1 MSKLLLKRLLKT
13 LTKIKL
19 VVPSTILYTDS
30 MKNKNNDSG
39 SNNQPKNNTTMQTN
53 TNAVPTEVIEYLESY
68 FETYNSLPT
77 PVIECNVS
85 GTAYTAFGT
94 NLKNKIEKAGGLRNL
109 LTTFVGR
116 GMKLK
121 EKASKTLDQKIEE
134 VRQEV
139 QTATK
144 KARPSR
150 SKAAIAARAAAKAQA
165 VA

>member
-1 MSKLLLKRLLKT
+1 
-13 LTKIKL
+13 
-19 VVPSTILYTDS
+19 
-30 MKNKNNDSG
+30 
-39 SNNQPKNNTTMQTN
+39 MQTN
-53 TNAVPTEVIEYLESY
+53 TNTVPTEVIEYLESY
-68 FETYNSLPT
+68 FETYNTLPT

-94 NLKNKIEKAGGLRNL
+94 NLKNKIEKAGGLREL

-121 EKASKTLDQKIEE
+121 EKASKTLDEKIQE

-139 QTATK
+139 QTASK

-150 SKAAIAARAAAKAQA
+150 SKAAIAAKAAAQVQA

>member
-1 MSKLLLKRLLKT
+1 M
-13 LTKIKL
+13 KIKL

-30 MKNKNNDSG
+30 MKNKNNVSG
-39 SNNQPKNNTTMQTN
+39 SNNQPKNNTTMTVTN
-53 TNAVPTEVIEYLESY
+53 NAVPSEVIEYLESY

-94 NLKNKIEKAGGLRNL
+94 NLKNKIEKAGGLREL

-121 EKASKTLDQKIEE
+121 EKAKKTLDQKIEE

-139 QTATK
+139 QSATK

-150 SKAAIAARAAAKAQA
+150 SKAAIAARAAAQAQA

>member
-1 MSKLLLKRLLKT
+1 MSHTSSSNFLLAVPR
-13 LTKIKL
+13 KIRHNEC
-19 VVPSTILYTDS
+19 
-30 MKNKNNDSG
+30 MKNKNNVSG
-39 SNNQPKNNTTMQTN
+39 SNNQPKNNNTMQTN
-53 TNAVPTEVIEYLESY
+53 NNAVPVEVIEYLESY
-68 FETYNSLPT
+68 FETYNTLPT

-94 NLKNKIEKAGGLRNL
+94 NLKNKIEKAGGLREL

-121 EKASKTLDQKIEE
+121 EKAKKSLDEKIQE
-134 VRQEV
+134 VRTEV

-150 SKAAIAARAAAKAQA
+150 SKAAIAARAAAA

>member
-1 MSKLLLKRLLKT
+1 
-13 LTKIKL
+13 
-19 VVPSTILYTDS
+19 
-30 MKNKNNDSG
+30 MKNKKSSTG
-39 SNNQPKNNTTMQTN
+39 SNNQPNTNTTMQTN
-53 TNAVPTEVIEYLESY
+53 TNAVPVEVIEYLESY

-94 NLKNKIEKAGGLRNL
+94 NLKNKIEKAGGVRAL
-109 LTTFVGR
+109 LETFVGR
-116 GMKLK
+116 GMAVK
-121 EKASKTLDQKIEE
+121 EKAKKTLDEKIQE

-139 QTATK
+139 QAVK

-165 VA
+165 AA

>member
-1 MSKLLLKRLLKT
+1 
-13 LTKIKL
+13 
-19 VVPSTILYTDS
+19 

-53 TNAVPTEVIEYLESY
+53 TNTVPTEVIEYLESY
-68 FETYNSLPT
+68 FETYNTLPT

-94 NLKNKIEKAGGLRNL
+94 NLKNKIEKAGGLREL

-139 QTATK
+139 QSASK

-150 SKAAIAARAAAKAQA
+150 SKAAIAAKAAAQVQA

>member
-1 MSKLLLKRLLKT
+1 
-13 LTKIKL
+13 
-19 VVPSTILYTDS
+19 
-30 MKNKNNDSG
+30 MKNKKSSTG
-39 SNNQPKNNTTMQTN
+39 SNNQPNTNTMQTN
-53 TNAVPTEVIEYLESY
+53 TNAVPVEVIEYLESY

-94 NLKNKIEKAGGLRNL
+94 NLKNKIEKAGGVRAL
-109 LTTFVGR
+109 LETFVGR
-116 GMKLK
+116 GMAVK
-121 EKASKTLDQKIEE
+121 EKAKKTLDEKIQE

-139 QTATK
+139 QAVK

-165 VA
+165 AA

>member
-1 MSKLLLKRLLKT
+1 
-13 LTKIKL
+13 
-19 VVPSTILYTDS
+19 
-30 MKNKNNDSG
+30 MKNKNNVSG

-53 TNAVPTEVIEYLESY
+53 NNAVPTEVIDYLESY

-85 GTAYTAFGT
+85 NTAYTAFGT
-94 NLKNKIEKAGGLRNL
+94 NLKNKIEKFGGVREL

-116 GMKLK
+116 GMKVK
-121 EKASKTLDQKIEE
+121 EKASKTLDEKIQE

-144 KARPSR
+144 KVRPSR
-150 SKAAIAARAAAKAQA
+150 SKAAIQARALARAQTEEITA
-165 VA
+165 

>member
-1 MSKLLLKRLLKT
+1 
-13 LTKIKL
+13 
-19 VVPSTILYTDS
+19 
-30 MKNKNNDSG
+30 MKNKNNVSG
-39 SNNQPKNNTTMQTN
+39 SNNQPKNNTTLTV
-53 TNAVPTEVIEYLESY
+53 TSNAVPSEVIEYLESY
-68 FETYNSLPT
+68 FETYNTLPT

-94 NLKNKIEKAGGLRNL
+94 NLKNKIEKAGGLREL

-121 EKASKTLDQKIEE
+121 EKAKKTLDEKIEE

-139 QTATK
+139 QSATK

-150 SKAAIAARAAAKAQA
+150 SKAAIAAKAAAQAQA

>member
-1 MSKLLLKRLLKT
+1 
-13 LTKIKL
+13 
-19 VVPSTILYTDS
+19 
-30 MKNKNNDSG
+30 MKNKNNVSG

-53 TNAVPTEVIEYLESY
+53 NNAVPTEVIDYLESY

-85 GTAYTAFGT
+85 NTAYTAFGT

-144 KARPSR
+144 KVRPSR
-150 SKAAIAARAAAKAQA
+150 SKAAIAARAAAQVQA